1 MHPEIDQFPS
11 LPNEKGTVAISSLAY
26 EMIDAISYDENMHF
40 PLLEEADHRIV
51 ISGINGPNKR
61 LLEDLNDL
69 NYVISE
75 EPHGVGWQKE
85 VKNILINLIPHDYRF
100 F

>member
-40 PLLEEADHRIV
+40 PLLEEVKGVALE
-51 ISGINGPNKR
+51 R
-61 LLEDLNDL
+61 LNTNNNALFSAASTE
-69 NYVISE
+69 NYGTPARKIRSLYT
-75 EPHGVGWQKE
+75 HK
-85 VKNILINLIPHDYRF
+85 IR
-100 F
+100 